1 VAIGTLPTLSAE
13 QLTARRGFD
22 ARLRWLGRVL
32 PAQRLILDV
41 PLPAAAAGLDGWGS
55 TAAIAT
61 ATWGS
66 SRPGSVPHRPVR
78 AGRLNRPG
86 WSGGTT
92 LNAAVVAFEVDS
104 YTASRREGWS
114 VVVKGRAELVT
125 DDATLARLWASGL
138 QPWAAATARPD
149 WIVIRADEISGRRL

>member
-1 VAIGTLPTLSAE
+1 MADRANPPLDHAGLTVLSLE
-13 QLTARRGFD
+13 ECL
-22 ARLRWLGRVL
+22 RLVKSQPVGRIAF
-32 PAQRLILDV
+32 AQAGDIEIFPVNHCVVDDTIAFRT
-41 PLPAAAAGLDGWGS
+41 AAGSKLE
-55 TAAIAT
+55 AALA
-61 ATWGS
+61 
-66 SRPGSVPHRPVR
+66 
-78 AGRLNRPG
+78 
-86 WSGGTT
+86 
-92 LNAAVVAFEVDS
+92 AAVVAFEVDS

>member
-1 VAIGTLPTLSAE
+1 VADRANPPLDHAGLTVLSLE
-13 QLTARRGFD
+13 ECL
-22 ARLRWLGRVL
+22 RLVKSQPVGRIAF
-32 PAQRLILDV
+32 AQAGDIEIFPVNHCVVDDTIAFRT
-41 PLPAAAAGLDGWGS
+41 AAGSKLE
-55 TAAIAT
+55 AALA
-61 ATWGS
+61 
-66 SRPGSVPHRPVR
+66 
-78 AGRLNRPG
+78 
-86 WSGGTT
+86 
-92 LNAAVVAFEVDS
+92 AAVVAFEVDS

>member
-1 VAIGTLPTLSAE
+1 MADRANPPLDHAGLTVLSLE
-13 QLTARRGFD
+13 ECL
-22 ARLRWLGRVL
+22 RLVKSQPVGRIAF
-32 PAQRLILDV
+32 AQAGIAFAQAGDIEIFPVNHCVVDDTIAFRT
-41 PLPAAAAGLDGWGS
+41 AAGSKLE
-55 TAAIAT
+55 AALA
-61 ATWGS
+61 
-66 SRPGSVPHRPVR
+66 
-78 AGRLNRPG
+78 
-86 WSGGTT
+86 
-92 LNAAVVAFEVDS
+92 AAVVAFEVDS